1 MPVQGRTRKQLRQSI
16 GYNLGAL
23 KTGTAYD
30 AGSTTTLIDTNLIG
44 GDDSHNGKW
53 IIVSDTSNSSNVE
66 TRLVSDYTASAYRL
80 TLQKALTFST
90 AAGDTYEIWDEPYD
104 PAIIHDFINQAI
116 IDVTGQ
122 AYDPIES
129 PDMSSSPHTAL
140 FADGKT
146 LRFSIPSNIS
156 IINRLYYRS
165 SISFTRLLSA
175 NVAFDEHSTLVAT
188 TLNGAISD
196 AAATSIT
203 VTSATPLRANQQIL
217 VGSEK
222 ITISSISSNTLTVS
236 RGASGTTAA
245 THSDGA
251 SVFLFPIVD
260 TEDKKQGTGSN
271 KFIIPAAAG
280 TNQIVTES
288 ISSKDISKY
297 DYLEGWIKSTTDT
310 SSGNLQIL
318 LDDTANCASALETLD
333 IPALSADTWTYFRVK
348 LANPEIDTA
357 IISIGLKQVADL
369 NACTVFLDD
378 LKLVQNDTAIWE
390 IFPKHLWKIDR
401 SSRDLILTDSGKFEA
416 GYSMLKITGGD
427 KPALLSADTTSSEVD
442 DSYIIARA
450 TGLAFAAS
458 SGGANTDPD
467 QKRQQAAFW
476 LGLDEQAKRA
486 FPLLITGRVVE

>member
-23 KTGTAYD
+23 KVGNATGGTNN
-30 AGSTTTLIDTNLIG
+30 TLIDVNTFRG
-44 GDDSHNGKW
+44 GDDTYNGKL
-53 IIVSDTSNSSNVE
+53 VLVTDASDGTTQPTQYVN
-66 TRLVSDYTASAYRL
+66 DYTASNNTIQFQQHASF
-80 TLQKALTFST
+80 TVASS
-90 AAGDTYEIWDEPYD
+90 DEYELWDEPYD
-104 PAIIHDFINQAI
+104 PAVIHDFINQAI

-146 LRFSIPSNIS
+146 LRFDVPSNIS

-165 SISFTRLLSA
+165 SISFSRLHSCNA
-175 NVAFDEHSTLVAT
+175 AFDETVD
-188 TLNGAISD
+188 SD
-196 AAATSIT
+196 IT
-203 VTSATPLRANQQIL
+203 VT
-217 VGSEK
+217 
-222 ITISSISSNTLTVS
+222 
-236 RGASGTTAA
+236 
-245 THSDGA
+245 
-251 SVFLFPIVD
+251 VD

-271 KFIIPAAAG
+271 KFVIAAG
-280 TNQIVTES
+280 ASAGDIATDS
-288 ISSKDISKY
+288 ITSKNISKY
-297 DYLEGWIKSTTDT
+297 DYLEGWIKSTVAT
-310 SSGNLQIL
+310 SAGNLKIL
-318 LDDTANCASALETLD
+318 LDDSASCASPIETLSV
-333 IPALSADTWTYFRVK
+333 PALSADTWTYFRVA
-348 LANPEIDTA
+348 LANPETDTA
-357 IISIGLKQVADL
+357 IISIGLEYDSDLGACQVR
-369 NACTVFLDD
+369 LDD
-378 LKLVQNDTAIWE
+378 LKVVQNDTAIWE

-427 KPALLSADTTSSEVD
+427 KPALLSADTSTSEVD

-450 TGLAFAAS
+450 TGLAFAAT

-476 LGLDEQAKRA
+476 LGLAEQAKRA

>member
-23 KTGTAYD
+23 KVGNATGGTNN
-30 AGSTTTLIDTNLIG
+30 TLIDVNTFRG
-44 GDDSHNGKW
+44 GDDTHNGKL
-53 IIVSDTSNSSNVE
+53 VLVTDASDGTTQTTQYVN
-66 TRLVSDYTASAYRL
+66 DYTASNNTIQFQQNASF
-80 TLQKALTFST
+80 TVASS
-90 AAGDTYEIWDEPYD
+90 DEYELWDETYD
-104 PAIIHDFINQAI
+104 PAVIHDFINQAI

-146 LRFSIPSNIS
+146 LRFDVPSNIS

-165 SISFTRLLSA
+165 SISFSRLHSCNA
-175 NVAFDEHSTLVAT
+175 AFDETVD
-188 TLNGAISD
+188 SD
-196 AAATSIT
+196 IT
-203 VTSATPLRANQQIL
+203 VT
-217 VGSEK
+217 
-222 ITISSISSNTLTVS
+222 
-236 RGASGTTAA
+236 
-245 THSDGA
+245 
-251 SVFLFPIVD
+251 VD

-271 KFIIPAAAG
+271 KFVIAAG
-280 TNQIVTES
+280 ASAGDIATDS
-288 ISSKDISKY
+288 ITSKNISKY
-297 DYLEGWIKSTTDT
+297 DYLEGWIKSTVAT
-310 SSGNLQIL
+310 SAGNLKIL
-318 LDDTANCASALETLD
+318 LDDSASCASPIETLSV
-333 IPALSADTWTYFRVK
+333 PALSADTWTYFRVA
-348 LANPEIDTA
+348 LANPETDTA
-357 IISIGLKQVADL
+357 IISIGLEYDSDLGACQVR
-369 NACTVFLDD
+369 LDD
-378 LKLVQNDTAIWE
+378 LKVVQNDTAIWE

-427 KPALLSADTTSSEVD
+427 KPALLSADTSTSEVD

-450 TGLAFAAS
+450 TGLAFAAT

-476 LGLDEQAKRA
+476 LGLAEQAKRA

>member
-1 MPVQGRTRKQLRQSI
+1 MPVQGRTRKELRQSI

-30 AGSTTTLIDTNLIG
+30 AGSTTTLIDTNIIG

-53 IIVSDTSNSSNVE
+53 IIVSDASNSSNVE

-80 TLQKALTFST
+80 TLQKALSFST

-122 AYDPIES
+122 AYDAIEN

-146 LRFSIPSNIS
+146 LRFDIPSNIS

-165 SISFTRLLSA
+165 SISFTRL
-175 NVAFDEHSTLVAT
+175 HSCNTAWDS
-188 TLNGAISD
+188 N
-196 AAATSIT
+196 
-203 VTSATPLRANQQIL
+203 VTS
-217 VGSEK
+217 
-222 ITISSISSNTLTVS
+222 TIA
-236 RGASGTTAA
+236 AS
-245 THSDGA
+245 
-251 SVFLFPIVD
+251 VD
-260 TEDKKQGTGSN
+260 TEDKKQGTGSL
-271 KFIIPAAAG
+271 KLKTTSADGGDIAG
-280 TNQIVTES
+280 DTFT
-288 ISSKDISKY
+288 SKDISKY
-297 DYLEGWIKSTTDT
+297 DYIEFWIKSTIDT
-310 SSGNLQIL
+310 SAGNLKIHL
-318 LDDTANCASALETLD
+318 HSAAITEGIANSGSLEALSL
-333 IPALSADTWTYFRVK
+333 PALSADIWTYCRIK
-348 LANPEIDTA
+348 LANPETDTA
-357 IISIGLKQVADL
+357 IIAIAIEHDA
-369 NACTVFLDD
+369 NLDD
-378 LKLVQNDTAIWE
+378 CQIRLDDIKAVQNDTAIWE

-401 SSRDLILTDSGKFEA
+401 SARDLVLTDSGKFEA
-416 GYSMLKITGGD
+416 GYSMLKISGGD

-450 TGLAFAAS
+450 TGLAFAAT
-458 SGGANTDPD
+458 SGGSNTDPD

-476 LGLDEQAKRA
+476 LGLAEQAKRA